1 MREENKIKLLEDE
14 INRLKKENEEFSF
27 LLSMKEEEMNEWKQQ
42 PDSIPALYSKLQERL
57 YDFEHLQQVIE
68 KLRREISAADN
79 REISME
85 NQIIQ
90 SLSVEGLYD
99 ELKLK
104 YQSVLAAITQIQKEV
119 QESMEL
125 YQTLSAQQREIAE
138 WKSKWEL
145 LHLENQF
152 LLEAVESQTSKT
164 KIAAS

>member
-1 MREENKIKLLEDE
+1 MNESAQIVQLQQLV
-14 INRLKKENEEFSF
+14 ISLQKE
-27 LLSMKEEEMNEWKQQ
+27 KEELELLLQLKDEEMQELKSQ
-42 PDSIPALYSKLQERL
+42 PDSMPALYSKLQERL

-68 KLRREISAADN
+68 KLRRELSSADN
-79 REISME
+79 REVSME

-99 ELKLK
+99 ELKMK
-104 YQSVLAAITQIQKEV
+104 HRSVQASLTQV
-119 QESMEL
+119 HMDLQESMEL

-152 LLEAVESQTSKT
+152 LIETVESNTSKT
-164 KIAAS
+164 KIAST